1 MGPPPCPR
9 RQPTPFSGTYMA
21 HRFLQKMLRAD
32 THTFQGRILICLLG
46 VVLLG
51 NAFAA
56 RILFPQEP
64 ISDLLAAL
72 SALLLGGPLLYQA
85 AIDLW
90 RGASEMNELAALGFL
105 AAFSSTQYKT
115 AAAIA
120 FFMLL
125 SQLLEY
131 RSQLGARKAIE
142 ALLRLAPRTACRFT
156 PDGREEIVAD
166 TQLQPGDRVRVRPGD
181 RIPADGTVT
190 TGSSAVNEASITGE
204 SMPVDKQPSDSVF
217 GGALNLAG
225 VLELEVAKAGAD
237 STLAKIQH
245 LILDAESSQTPTM
258 QLIQRYLHYYTPF
271 ILALAAITLFFT
283 GELNRAISILV
294 IACPCTI
301 LLSVPSAKVAALG
314 AAAGLGVIIKN
325 VSILE
330 RAGHVNTVVFDKTG
344 TLTTGAF
351 VPVEIVTAPGAAPEE
366 VLRLAAGAEHASR
379 HPIAQAVVQEARARN
394 IPLPAATDFEETS
407 GRGVRARILDDT
419 IFCGRADWLQDNGCP
434 VPEAQSNT
442 GTSVL
447 HVGRNG
453 TWIGAI
459 YLADALRHD
468 APATLANLRTRGI
481 QRLVILTGDRQAV
494 AQQVADTLQCDV
506 HAEVLP
512 ADKMDHVQEL
522 RRQGHVV
529 AVVGDGVN
537 DAPAL
542 AAGDVSI
549 AMGAAGSDVAIHSAS
564 IVLLNNKLNRIP
576 FVIGLARRAVAVIHQ
591 NLLFALSS
599 IAALIL
605 LSAAGVIPPLLAVL
619 FHTGSALAVVL
630 NASRL
635 FREGEALP

>member
-1 MGPPPCPR
+1 MI
-9 RQPTPFSGTYMA
+9 GTCMA

-32 THTFQGRILICLLG
+32 TDTFRGRIFICLMG

-56 RILFPQEP
+56 RVLFPQDR
-64 ISDLLAAL
+64 ISDGLAAL

-85 AIDLW
+85 AVDLW
-90 RGASEMNELAALGFL
+90 HGASEMNELAALGFL

-142 ALLRLAPRTACRFT
+142 ALLRLAPRTACRLT
-156 PDGREEIVAD
+156 PDGREETVDDA
-166 TQLQPGDRVRVRPGD
+166 QLRPGDRVRVRPGD
-181 RIPADGTVT
+181 RLPADGTVY
-190 TGSSAVNEASITGE
+190 TGASTVNEASITGE
-204 SMPVDKQPSDSVF
+204 SMPVDKQPGDSVF
-217 GGALNLAG
+217 GGALNISGL
-225 VLELEVAKAGAD
+225 LELEVAKAGAD
-237 STLAKIQH
+237 STLAKIQQ

-258 QLIQRYLHYYTPF
+258 QLIERYLHYYTPF

-283 GELNRAISILV
+283 GELNRAISMLI

-330 RAGHVNTVVFDKTG
+330 RAGHVTTVVFDKTG
-344 TLTTGAF
+344 TLTTGTF
-351 VPVEIVTAPGAAPEE
+351 VPVDIVTAPGVTPDD

-379 HPIAQAVVQEARARN
+379 HPIAQAVVQEARARP
-394 IPLPAATDFEETS
+394 IPLPAATDFEETV
-407 GRGVRARILDDT
+407 GRGVRAHILGDA
-419 IFCGRADWLQDNGCP
+419 IYCGRADWLHDNGCT
-434 VPEAQSNT
+434 VPDAHSGT

-447 HVGRNG
+447 HVGRNE

-459 YLADALRHD
+459 HLADALRHD
-468 APATLANLRTRGI
+468 APATLADLRARGI
-481 QRLVILTGDRQAV
+481 QRLVILTGDRAAV

-506 HAEVLP
+506 RAEVLP
-512 ADKMDHVQEL
+512 ADKMDHVQDL
-522 RRQGHVV
+522 RRQGQVV

-576 FVIGLARRAVAVIHQ
+576 FVFGLARRAVAVIHQ

-599 IAALIL
+599 IAVLIL